1 MSEMLLAVVGAG
13 RAFERLYAPAV
24 SGLAGA
30 RIAAIADPR
39 PTTFGA
45 TRFASLEEL
54 LDQFTVNAVV
64 VLSPPPMHAEH
75 VLTAIKRGCP
85 VLVEK
90 PPALHAGEVESWLTA
105 GGSQLV
111 TPAFSRRTWLR
122 YRGLRRRLGEGE
134 TGRIV
139 IHTNPA
145 AWGALGG
152 GEAEAIEDLLPHCLD
167 LARWIS
173 GAEIRSVSARPV
185 AGGVAGQLR
194 LDGGRAVSFEA
205 AHTSRYLEHLEIDG
219 IVHDE
224 RPRKPIPAAIDRL
237 RGRPA
242 QEVEGT
248 RRTLESWLRRLAGLP
263 TVALPGIADA
273 WACAAAMDACRASQE
288 LTSATVELP
297 PAPPELRAGG

>member
-1 MSEMLLAVVGAG
+1 MSETLLGVVGAG

-24 SGLAGA
+24 NGLAGI

-39 PTTFGA
+39 PITFGA
-45 TRFASLEEL
+45 THFATLEEL
-54 LDQFTVNAVV
+54 LDQFTVDAVV
-64 VLSPPPMHAEH
+64 VLSPPQLHAGH
-75 VLTAIKRGCP
+75 VLTALKHGCP

-90 PPALHAGEVESWLTA
+90 PPALHAAEVESWLAADGAT
-105 GGSQLV
+105 LV

-152 GEAEAIEDLLPHCLD
+152 GEAEAVEDLLPHCLD

-173 GAEIRSVSARPV
+173 GAEIRAVSARAVPGGI
-185 AGGVAGQLR
+185 AGDLH
-194 LDGGRAVSFEA
+194 LDGSRVVSFEA
-205 AHTSRYLEHLEIDG
+205 AHAARYLEHLEIDG
-219 IVHDE
+219 IVHNE
-224 RPRKPIPAAIDRL
+224 RPRKPIPAVIDRL

-273 WACAAAMDACRASQE
+273 WACAAAMDACRASQD
-288 LTSATVELP
+288 LNGATVELP
-297 PAPPELRAGG
+297 PLPPELRPGA